1 MRRDQHTHTH
11 HSHTHQPVNFSHKRN
26 VDLGSLATNS
36 RPSKNESPD
45 KISSKVSHLGESAS
59 LLGFIKVQNGCKEIR
74 TIAGEFSAGKLSRSE
89 ALDKLR
95 PKIDK
100 LKTDYEEIKDIMI
113 QFYGGLGE

>member
-1 MRRDQHTHTH
+1 M
-11 HSHTHQPVNFSHKRN
+11 
-26 VDLGSLATNS
+26 ATNS